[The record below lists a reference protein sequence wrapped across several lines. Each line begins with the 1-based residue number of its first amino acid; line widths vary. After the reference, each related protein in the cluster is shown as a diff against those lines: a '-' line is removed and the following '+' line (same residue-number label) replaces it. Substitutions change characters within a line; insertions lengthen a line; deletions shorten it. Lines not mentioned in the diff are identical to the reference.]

1 MQEIMIATK
10 NAGKVKEF
18 NHLFENR
25 GIKVISLL
33 DFPSIDDIEETGTTF
48 AENAKIKAEAI
59 SSKFN
64 IPVIA
69 DDSGL
74 SVDYLKGRPG
84 VYSARYAGEQ
94 KDDTANLNKV
104 LAELEGVPGNQRTAR
119 FHCALALAIPGEETQ
134 FVEGTCEGTITEKPI
149 GENGFGYDPIFY
161 VGAKGKTMAQ
171 LSNDEKN
178 EISHRGNALRKL
190 DKLIQDREEFLK

>member
-18 NHLFENR
+18 NNLFEIK
-25 GIKVISLL
+25 GIKVKSLL

-59 SSKFN
+59 SNKFK

-74 SVDYLKGRPG
+74 SVDYLNGRPG

-104 LAELEGVPGNQRTAR
+104 LAELEGVPEDKRTAR

-134 FVEGTCEGTITEKPI
+134 IVEGTCEGIITDKPV
-149 GENGFGYDPIFY
+149 GANGFGYDPVFY
-161 VGAKGKTMAQ
+161 VVAKGKTMAQ
-171 LSNDEKN
+171 LTKDEKN

-190 DKLIQDREEFLK
+190 DKLLQDREELLK